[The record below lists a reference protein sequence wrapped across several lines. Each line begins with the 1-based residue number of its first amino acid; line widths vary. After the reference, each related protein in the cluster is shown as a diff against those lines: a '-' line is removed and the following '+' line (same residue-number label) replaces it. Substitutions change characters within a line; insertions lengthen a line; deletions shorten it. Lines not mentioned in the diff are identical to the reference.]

1 MLLSTIG
8 FSLVLWVDRS
18 QANVP
23 QIRSQAARDIRLD
36 VKSGTLIAQAETSSQ
51 AEADRLY
58 KQGVTQ
64 VDRGDNAVALVSLQ
78 TALKLYQQ
86 LNDRPGQMNA
96 IRYMGWAQYQLK
108 DYPKALEQFQQS
120 LTIAQAI
127 TNRSGEAKAL
137 NGLGSVYESVE
148 KRDKALANYEQ
159 AQTIAIDTKDQE
171 LVATISENL
180 GGLFEY
186 SDFSK
191 AYTPFQTSLK
201 IWRDLKQPKKEASLL
216 LRIGNFYARWP
227 SNCSRAI
234 DEAYKPSL
242 LLFRQLND
250 RASEGIALGGIGRC
264 YIENKTKDAITYL
277 NQSLAIAREF
287 KNRRNE
293 SIVLADLAKAYQAL
307 DEVANNRWENGLLL
321 TDFSQPIISTE
332 QSTKALQSAQQSSA
346 IAQELK
352 YRSGEAAAL
361 QSLGR
366 TYAVLGQLPK
376 AIAAQ
381 NQRLMIAREFQNT
394 VMEAEVLTHLGTL
407 YTSIGDHR
415 QAIAQHQAAIGIYQA
430 DWQRRE
436 ANLKASNIP
445 ITTALRGYEYR
456 LALMYLGDNYRSSGD
471 YERAIQAYQTASKSP
486 EELRKSAGSIDISL
500 LRRLGYTLAQAGNL
514 AEAATTIQ
522 LAIDTEEIFRTGLGY
537 GSGSSGWKP
546 TDSDRIKFAE
556 RQAADYRQL
565 QQVLV
570 GQKRN
575 GEALEIAEAGRART
589 FVELLSAR
597 TAGNPLGEK
606 LPPPPKLN
614 EIRQVAKTQNATLVQ
629 YSIVGPDL
637 LYIWVIK
644 PSGEIIFRSTKLKTT
659 QSLAQLVASSRSEI
673 GVRGRSEIKRESS
686 ASDTD
691 RTSSDLGDLAKLHQ
705 ILIDPI
711 AQDLPTEPNQRVIF
725 LPQGELFLVP
735 FAALPNAQGQY
746 LIQRHT
752 IVTAPSIQTLEFT
765 HAQAKQARS
774 EQAQF
779 KGRSV
784 VVGDPKM
791 PLFNGIA
798 LPPLPG
804 ARQEAIVVAKLLNTT
819 PLLGE
824 QATKSAVLA
833 QMQSASVIHLA
844 THGLLDT
851 VQGDVPGAIALAPS
865 GQDNGLL
872 SASEIFDLKL
882 NANLVVL
889 SACDTGR
896 GKITGDG
903 VLGLS
908 RSIVAAGVPTVLVSL
923 WAVNDASTSV
933 LMSEFYRQLE
943 QQQYKAQALRQAM
956 LITMQKYPQPEY
968 WAAFTLVGETVS

>member
-1 MLLSTIG
+1 
-8 FSLVLWVDRS
+8 
-18 QANVP
+18 
-23 QIRSQAARDIRLD
+23 
-36 VKSGTLIAQAETSSQ
+36 
-51 AEADRLY
+51 
-58 KQGVTQ
+58 
-64 VDRGDNAVALVSLQ
+64 
-78 TALKLYQQ
+78 LK
-86 LNDRPGQMNA
+86 NG
-96 IRYMGWAQYQLK
+96 
-108 DYPKALEQFQQS
+108 
-120 LTIAQAI
+120 QAI
-127 TNRSGEAKAL
+127 KKCSGGDKAM
-137 NGLGSVYESVE
+137 NGFGSVYESLK

-159 AQTIAIDTKDQE
+159 AQTIAIDAKDQE

-180 GGLFEY
+180 AGMFEY

-201 IWRDLKQPKKEASLL
+201 IWRDLKRPEREASLL
-216 LRIGNFYARWP
+216 LRIGNFYARWWG
-227 SNCSRAI
+227 NCSRAI

-242 LLFRQLND
+242 PLFRQLND

-264 YIENKTKDAITYL
+264 HIENKTKDAITYL

-293 SIVLADLAKAYQAL
+293 GIVLADLAKAYQAL

-321 TDFSQPIISTE
+321 TDFAQPIISTE
-332 QSTKALQSAQQSSA
+332 QSTKALQSAQQSLA

-352 YRSGEAAAL
+352 HRLGEAAAL

-366 TYAVLGQLPK
+366 TYAVLGQLSK

-394 VMEAEVLTHLGTL
+394 RMEAEILTHLGTL
-407 YTSIGDHR
+407 HTAIGDHH
-415 QAIAQHQAAIGIYQA
+415 QAIAQHQAAIAIY
-430 DWQRRE
+430 R
-436 ANLKASNIP
+436 AN
-445 ITTALRGYEYR
+445 GYEYS
-456 LALMYLGDNYRSSGD
+456 LALMYLGDSYRSSGD
-471 YERAIQAYQTASKSP
+471 YSQAIQTYRTIVKSP
-486 EELRKSAGSIDISL
+486 EKLRKSAGNFDITL
-500 LRRLGYTLAQAGNL
+500 LRRLGYTLAQSGNL

-570 GQKRN
+570 GQNRN

-597 TAGNPLGEK
+597 TAGNSLGEK

-614 EIRQVAKTQNATLVQ
+614 AIRQVAKTQNATLVQ

-644 PSGEIIFRSTKLKTT
+644 PSGEIIFRSTKLNTKR
-659 QSLAQLVASSRSEI
+659 SLAQLVASSRSEI

-691 RTSSDLGDLAKLHQ
+691 STSSDLGNLAKLHQ

-711 AQDLPTEPNQRVIF
+711 AQDLPTESNQRVIF

-765 HAQAKQARS
+765 HAQAKQARFK
-774 EQAQF
+774 QAQF

-804 ARQEAIVVAKLLNTT
+804 ARQEAIVVAQLLNTT

-844 THGLLDT
+844 THGLLDM

-908 RSIVAAGVPTVLVSL
+908 RSMMAAGVPTVLVSL

-933 LMSEFYRQLE
+933 LMSEFYSQLK
-943 QQQYKAQALRQAM
+943 QQPDKAQALRQAM
-956 LITMQKYPQPEY
+956 LMTMKEYPQPEY
-968 WAAFTLVGETVS
+968 WAAFTLVGEAINETE